1 MCDATCNSLQSPR
14 VRLLYFVRELYEAG
28 LLWQGWQARILRS
41 LWEHPPPWRHDTR
54 TDQGHQPVQ
63 VWQLRKVCGNSER
76 YADMADVSK
85 EHEIWCVCM
94 HAQVHPNPLFASTFA
109 GMIICKH
116 QVPFPPAALRRR
128 DLLRHS
134 RLPWESFEAAVA
146 TLADDPPA
154 TARAFLDFLRV
165 VFVSL
170 TFVGFLF
177 LAPGVLKTS
186 PPIFWNSNSSL
197 KPTRRLHSP
206 TGAKP
211 SVNM

>member
-1 MCDATCNSLQSPR
+1 MQLASLFNHPGWDCSTSCANYTRQDCCGKGGKPEYWDRCGSTR
-14 VRLLYFVRELYEAG
+14 RLGGMTHAQIKGINRC
-28 LLWQGWQARILRS
+28 R
-41 LWEHPPPWRHDTR
+41 
-54 TDQGHQPVQ
+54 
-63 VWQLRKVCGNSER
+63 CGNSER

-186 PPIFWNSNSSL
+186 PPIFLNSNSSL